1 MRLPQLMKV
10 TFSPSFRDSAST
22 PSMMISGPVQTV
34 FSPTSGF
41 LGWQGDWRDASFA
54 PEILT
59 GTLYTLSTDVCLGTM
74 GSITFLF
81 NPQILSHSMNTKV
94 IDPIVHFIHRCM

>member
-10 TFSPSFRDSAST
+10 AFSPSFRDSAST
-22 PSMMISGPVQTV
+22 PSIMISGPVQTV

-41 LGWQGDWRDASFA
+41 LGWQGDCRDASFA

-59 GTLYTLSTDVCLGTM
+59 GTLYSLSTVVCLGTT
-74 GSITFLF
+74 GSITFVQSPDLV
-81 NPQILSHSMNTKV
+81 PLHE
-94 IDPIVHFIHRCM
+94 